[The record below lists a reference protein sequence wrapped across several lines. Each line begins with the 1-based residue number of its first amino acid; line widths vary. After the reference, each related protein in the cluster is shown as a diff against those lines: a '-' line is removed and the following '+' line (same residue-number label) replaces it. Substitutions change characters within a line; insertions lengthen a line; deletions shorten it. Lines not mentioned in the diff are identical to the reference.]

1 MEELTHEI
9 HDVVDDLNTIKKDNL
24 EFYCLKEI
32 KVHNFRKLFRS
43 LTNFIDGMGYH
54 IDYNSLNYKK
64 DSQVKILH
72 LKGGIK
78 AIKSEKMTRK
88 KMRMKTDWGQVFHQP
103 DMVVPHLKMF
113 GLYVVIA
120 ALFVMIFFGISI
132 LFSYLT
138 KYMANPKLVLDP
150 AKISMDFL
158 GGMGTGLVTF
168 LIYLLVPVCIIAFL
182 LEMKL
187 HGPKRQVIREKKV
200 NGTKMIM
207 IQFDGEGFS
216 EDLEMETNLHKIDSD
231 SIFDVTLRIAGGI
244 YPKKIK
250 TAPNFD
256 ETPLRA
262 DLENVYRKIDSFI
275 QEFGAP

>member
-1 MEELTHEI
+1 MEELTHEL

-54 IDYNSLNYKK
+54 IDYSSFDYKK
-64 DSQVKILH
+64 DAQVKILH
-72 LKGGIK
+72 IKGGIK

-88 KMRMKTDWGQVFHQP
+88 KIRMKIDWGQIFHQP
-103 DMVVPHLKMF
+103 DMVVPHLKTF

-120 ALFVMIFFGISI
+120 ALIVMIFFGGSVV
-132 LFSYLT
+132 FPYLA

-158 GGMGTGLVTF
+158 GGMWGGLEIF
-168 LIYLLVPVCIIAFL
+168 LIYLLIPACIIAFL

-187 HGPKRQVIREKKV
+187 HGPKRPVIREKKV

-207 IQFDGEGFS
+207 IQFDGEVS
-216 EDLEMETNLHKIDSD
+216 SQEPEPETDLYKTDSD
-231 SIFDVTLRIAGGI
+231 SISDVTIRIAGGI

-250 TAPNFD
+250 TGPDFD
-256 ETPLRA
+256 GTSLRA
-262 DLENVYRKIDSFI
+262 DLEKVYQKIDSFA

>member
-1 MEELTHEI
+1 MEELTHEL

-54 IDYNSLNYKK
+54 IDYSSFDYKK
-64 DSQVKILH
+64 DAQVKILH
-72 LKGGIK
+72 IKGGIK

-88 KMRMKTDWGQVFHQP
+88 KIRMKIDWGQISHQP

-120 ALFVMIFFGISI
+120 ALIVMVFGAISVV
-132 LFSYLT
+132 FPYLA

-158 GGMGTGLVTF
+158 GGMWGGLEIF
-168 LIYLLVPVCIIAFL
+168 LIYLLVPACIIAFL

-187 HGPKRQVIREKKV
+187 HGPKRPVIREKKV

-207 IQFDGEGFS
+207 IQFDGEVYS
-216 EDLEMETNLHKIDSD
+216 PEHEVETDLYNNDSD
-231 SIFDVTLRIAGGI
+231 STSDVTMRIAGGV
-244 YPKKIK
+244 YPKKLK
-250 TAPNFD
+250 NAPNFD
-256 ETPLRA
+256 EAPMRA
-262 DLENVYRKIDSFI
+262 DLENVYRKIDSLTS
-275 QEFGAP
+275 EFGAP